1 MRTLGPVLLLL
12 FLPAAPEGEFEAP
25 VRLESA
31 GKPIDVTGGHAA
43 PALADIDG
51 DGVRDLLVGQFL
63 GEGNTG
69 FGAPMRAYRNVGTEK
84 APRYEGFRTLEGGGE
99 LARVPTG

>member
-1 MRTLGPVLLLL
+1 MGTLVLLL
-12 FLPAAPEGEFEAP
+12 FLGAELEAP

-43 PALADIDG
+43 PAVADLDG

-63 GEGNTG
+63 GEGQNL
-69 FGAPMRAYRNVGTEK
+69 FHAPVRLYKGPRLETFAYFPGV
-84 APRYEGFRTLEGGGE
+84 F
-99 LARVPTG
+99 VPSG